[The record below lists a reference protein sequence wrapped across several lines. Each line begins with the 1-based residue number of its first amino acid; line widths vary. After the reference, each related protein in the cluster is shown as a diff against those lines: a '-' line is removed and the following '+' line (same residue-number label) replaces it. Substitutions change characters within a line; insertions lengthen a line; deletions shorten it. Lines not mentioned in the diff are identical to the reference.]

1 MGSIR
6 GKRGVWSGV
15 ALAAFA
21 ASVWAPALRADV
33 PEPTVCDSA
42 SGTVKFE
49 SVGTLREEISAYQDP
64 TGAIVVTASGANE
77 DEGYTRQDTC
87 PELPGQPW
95 KLVVLSGD
103 SGSDTIYVGTL
114 TESIK
119 AKLNG
124 GGTLDTLEGH
134 AGVDELR
141 GGSSH
146 DTLRGFEGGD
156 LFVGGSGQD
165 KVLAGKG
172 ADVIKVNDGGRQAD
186 SVKCGG
192 GIDSVFADPPDKLKG
207 CEKVH
212 GG

>member
-1 MGSIR
+1 MASPR
-6 GKRGVWSGV
+6 GKRGVLV
-15 ALAAFA
+15 ALPIAAVA
-21 ASVWAPALRADV
+21 AALGPPALRADV
-33 PEPTVCDSA
+33 PEPTVCDNA

-49 SVGTLREEISAYQDP
+49 SVGTLREEISAYQGP

-95 KLVVLSGD
+95 KLVVLTGD
-103 SGSDTIYVGTL
+103 SGGDTIYVGTL

-172 ADVIKVNDGGRQAD
+172 ADVVKVNDGGQQAD
-186 SVKCGG
+186 VVRCGG

>member
-1 MGSIR
+1 MR
-6 GKRGVWSGV
+6 GITYPNAMAS
-15 ALAAFA
+15 AAIGLTVGA
-21 ASVWAPALRADV
+21 MLWAPALQADV

-49 SVGTLREEISAYQDP
+49 SVGTLREDISAYQDA

-87 PELPGQPW
+87 PELAGQPW
-95 KLVVLSGD
+95 KLVVLTGD
-103 SGSDTIYVGTL
+103 SGSDTIFVGTL
-114 TESIK
+114 PDSIE

-134 AGVDELR
+134 TGVDELR

-146 DTLRGFEGGD
+146 DTLRGFQGGD

-172 ADVIKVNDGGRQAD
+172 ADLVKVNDGGHQAD
-186 SVKCGG
+186 VVKCGG
-192 GIDSVFADPPDKLKG
+192 GIDTVRADPPDKLKG
-207 CEKVH
+207 CEKVR

>member
-1 MGSIR
+1 M
-6 GKRGVWSGV
+6 V
-15 ALAAFA
+15 ALPIAAIA
-21 ASVWAPALRADV
+21 AALWAPALRADV

-64 TGAIVVTASGANE
+64 TGAIIVTASGANE

-87 PELPGQPW
+87 PQLPGQPW

-103 SGSDTIYVGTL
+103 SGSDTIGVPTL
-114 TESIK
+114 PPSFK

-146 DTLRGFEGGD
+146 DTLLGFEGGD

-165 KVLAGKG
+165 KVLGG
-172 ADVIKVNDGGRQAD
+172 RGSDLIKVNDGGQQAD
-186 SVKCGG
+186 VVKCGG
-192 GIDSVFADPPDKLKG
+192 GIDTVFADPPDKLKG